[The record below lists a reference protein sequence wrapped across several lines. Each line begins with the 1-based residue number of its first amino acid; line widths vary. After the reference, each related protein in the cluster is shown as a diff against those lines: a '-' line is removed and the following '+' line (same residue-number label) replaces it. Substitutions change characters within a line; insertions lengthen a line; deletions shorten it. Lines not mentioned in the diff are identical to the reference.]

1 MKHEKTI
8 FLENC
13 KKELENN
20 RQEINMVSLMNMI
33 LIKGG
38 DVQTPVDIDK
48 LEGLLC
54 NICQILDS
62 PIDIPMSDWDKEQRL
77 LLGQEV
83 EKLHKLR
90 R

>member
-38 DVQTPVDIDK
+38 DVQTPVDMERVIETVGK
-48 LEGLLC
+48 LSNLYGESK
-54 NICQILDS
+54 N
-62 PIDIPMSDWDKEQRL
+62 M
-77 LLGQEV
+77 V
-83 EKLHKLR
+83 EFLVNNYTKQN
-90 R
+90 